1 MLGLNSFEKSLE
13 VSSAETLM
21 VATLDDF
28 EEESWA
34 ILERLCEDLKKVALV
49 IVVDED
55 LLSLKHVDILL
66 HLHVDVA

>member
-1 MLGLNSFEKSLE
+1 MLGLNSFEKCLE

>member
-1 MLGLNSFEKSLE
+1 
-13 VSSAETLM
+13 M

-28 EEESWA
+28 EEEGRT